1 MSLSEAIVSIAYDD
15 SKSIV
20 AINDKRTAA
29 VFDASSPVALL
40 GVISELIAIDGYGD
54 EVVSA
59 MLSDAAGHPLSN
71 DDRDAIWDER
81 FVAELSFTSVSG
93 VRHSVSLVAF
103 GFDDEQVTFA
113 DAADVLMAAV
123 SVDSLAEILRKLKS
137 SGDLDESQLEDVLG
151 ATPTGGDQ

>member
-151 ATPTGGDQ
+151 ATSTGEGQ

>member
-123 SVDSLAEILRKLKS
+123 SVDSLAEILDGVKS
-137 SGDLDESQLEDVLG
+137 SGDLDESQIEDVLG
-151 ATPTGGDQ
+151 GTPTGGDQ